1 MKLGRM
7 LSPEPGVIA
16 NAYHDANICGAGDS
30 ETETHL
36 NQYYQTHGHA
46 NFLKMIKRC
55 IRARLRAFDQAFEA
69 RMAFLK
75 RIINSTRSINLR
87 AINTTIIKGKK
98 YVLPSVLVKKIERNA
113 YINDLE
119 HIQFVYLLRRL
130 YLLVKFGVRPNESCI
145 FRMESTPA
153 DKNTISNF
161 LTMVKQRMNKQIK
174 HNQLSKHIHWQWKM
188 HHTLTDYFTRRWV
201 TIDTSSGKKLTTRF
215 NVYRKGK
222 DDVVAV
228 IPRQKCEEAYVK
240 PEDVYIGPVGVLSS
254 ETIRNLDDDTKQ
266 AQALYLSTFMSL
278 RFGLFYEDTWKRM
291 VESKRFPAPWAMPK
305 ILTNECFD
313 YESPSA
319 AIQSYPP
326 ESVEP
331 ESKQIRSRTC
341 NYIIIK
347 MLQDLIFGL
356 RRVFRFVQ
364 KVHDKVNWYKKGREK
379 QKLFASEPIYQH
391 FLPVDV
397 TLSINTGD
405 PKAPVFGG
413 GILYEYFVGLSG
425 IRRQNAVT
433 STDPPHVPIDESR
446 VPFKPRAV
454 NDLYGGAGVTLACRP
469 NPDGSFMCDP
479 QFYTRDFVAAAIKL
493 FVIDSLLVIN
503 EGTTYTPR
511 GRPYDRS
518 GQPFREEYQ
527 DAFIKL
533 LQGDASELIRVADE
547 LDQCGTDLFVLYAN
561 RVSNIITQ
569 ILDVQQKTVEILDTF
584 AEDLKTHINV
594 YDQIEVDH
602 FASHLLQ
609 NRRVFQ
615 RIFTA
620 LLRENIE
627 IKI

>member
-1 MKLGRM
+1 MKLER
-7 LSPEPGVIA
+7 LLTPEPGVIA

-36 NQYYQTHGHA
+36 NYYYQTHGHA

-87 AINTTIIKGKK
+87 ATNMTIIKGKK
-98 YVLPSVLVKKIERNA
+98 YVLPSILVEKIERNA
-113 YINDLE
+113 YVNDLE

-130 YLLVKFGVRPNESCI
+130 YLLVKFGVRPHESCT
-145 FRMESTPA
+145 FRMESTPT
-153 DKNTISNF
+153 DKNTISKF

-174 HNQLSKHIHWQWKM
+174 HNQLSKHIRWQWKM
-188 HHTLTDYFTRRWV
+188 HYALTDYFTRRWV

-215 NVYRKGK
+215 NVYRKGR

-228 IPRQKCEEAYVK
+228 IPKHKCEETYVK

-278 RFGLFYEDTWKRM
+278 RFGLFYEDTWKQM
-291 VESKRFPAPWAMPK
+291 VESKQFSAPWAMPK
-305 ILTNECFD
+305 ILANECFN
-313 YESPSA
+313 YESPTA

-326 ESVEP
+326 ESIEP

-341 NYIIIK
+341 NYIMIK
-347 MLQDLIFGL
+347 MLQDLMFGL
-356 RRVFRFVQ
+356 RRVLRFVQ
-364 KVHDKVNWYKKGREK
+364 KAHEKVVWYKKGQHKRR
-379 QKLFASEPIYQH
+379 LFAPKPIFQH
-391 FLPVDV
+391 PPFPDV
-397 TLSINTGD
+397 TMSINTGD
-405 PKAPVFGG
+405 PRAPVFGG

-425 IRRQNAVT
+425 IRRQNAIT
-433 STDPPHVPIDESR
+433 TTKPPHVPIDESG
-446 VPFKPRAV
+446 VPFKRHAV
-454 NDLYGGAGVTLACRP
+454 NELYGGAGATLACRP
-469 NPDGSFMCDP
+469 NPDGSFTCNP
-479 QFYTRDFVAAAIKL
+479 PFYTRDFITAATEMVV
-493 FVIDSLLVIN
+493 FDSLLVIH
-503 EGTTYTPR
+503 EDTKYTLR

-518 GQPFREEYQ
+518 GQPFRVEYQ

-561 RVSNIITQ
+561 RVANIITQ
-569 ILDVQQKTVEILDTF
+569 ILGVQQKTVEILDTLADEF
-584 AEDLKTHINV
+584 KTRVDV
-594 YDQIEVDH
+594 YNQIEVDH

-627 IKI
+627 INI